1 MKKIVAIAAAL
12 LLTLTASA
20 QVRLGVIGGITTTNT
35 DIEHFDA
42 STVNNYHVG
51 LALKVG
57 GDFLSFQP
65 AVVYNVKG
73 TSFDEVLAGQTFN
86 TVDAKFGYLELQGQ
100 FQIGVNVLGLARV
113 YGLAEPYVGYGLT
126 NEIQDS
132 IQSSLKNEPIKD
144 NWDYVN
150 KLEYGFGV
158 GAGVELLNMIQVSAK
173 YYVDLGKLYNGQEL
187 SNEDALNTA
196 IQSYKSAFENKTAFS
211 GLVISAAIFF

>member
-1 MKKIVAIAAAL
+1 MKKIIAIAAAA
-12 LLTLTASA
+12 LLTVAASA
-20 QVRLGVIGGITTTNT
+20 QIRLGVVGGITTANT
-35 DIEHFDA
+35 DIEHFDP

-73 TSFDEVLAGQTFN
+73 TSFDQVLAGQKLN
-86 TVDAKFGYLELQGQ
+86 TVDAQFGYLELQGQ
-100 FQIGVNVLGLARV
+100 FQIGVSVLGLARV

-132 IQSSLKNEPIKD
+132 IQSGLKNDPIKD

-158 GAGVELLNMIQVSAK
+158 GGGIELLNMVQVSAK
-173 YYVDLGKLYNGQEL
+173 YYWDLGKLYNGQSL

-196 IQSYKSAFENKTAFS
+196 LESYKAAFENKTAFS